1 MEPEKKV
8 EIGQNMRDIEQAPKI
23 FRERLLALKEAGVL
37 DDPAFKQA
45 VLDAV
50 EEVLAEQKAV
60 RPEEPCSK
68 SSPKLEDD
76 LHRVFEKARKAILVS
91 RNISL

>member
-50 EEVLAEQKAV
+50 EEVLAEPKVQG
-60 RPEEPCSK
+60 PEEPCSE
-68 SSPKLEDD
+68 SSPESGS
-76 LHRVFEKARKAILVS
+76 E
-91 RNISL
+91 NW